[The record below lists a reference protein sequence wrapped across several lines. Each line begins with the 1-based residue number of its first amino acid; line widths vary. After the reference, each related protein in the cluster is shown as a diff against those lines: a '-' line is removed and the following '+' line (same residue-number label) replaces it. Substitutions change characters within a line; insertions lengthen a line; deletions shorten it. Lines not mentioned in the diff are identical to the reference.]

1 MSFRRPVRISLWQGA
16 LEAPELT
23 TWKRQLRKRAQEA
36 KARQAEILLTP
47 ELMLP
52 GYDVFG
58 KQGFD
63 LDPKDIEEE
72 IKRCAMEVG
81 LVLCVGYAESIEER
95 DRAPGKTHWNTAL
108 LVDSHGS
115 VVLRY
120 RKHHCWGNEGNL
132 GLQESSD
139 NICVA
144 NLKLP
149 DGACI
154 RTSIL
159 ICYDVEYPE
168 MVRIVALQKAELI
181 LVPTALPYTEP
192 NVSTKIIPATAM
204 QNRLFIAYCNLPCL
218 RRVSGEYFAGHSCVA
233 GLMATTGPGPWD
245 GATSLGCKSCCKIES
260 HLQEFPGMWKLRRGC
275 CIVLL
280 GGPRSLRTSRV
291 RRHTFA
297 TAGLSST
304 RVKDCANLATRSLL
318 PMKSSTASKTPEQYF
333 HSSSQCPDLSR
344 S

>member
-16 LEAPELT
+16 LEAPEVA
-23 TWKRQLRKRAQEA
+23 TWKRQIRKRAQEA
-36 KARQAEILLTP
+36 KAKGAEILLTP

-63 LDPKDIEEE
+63 LDPKDIEDE
-72 IKRCAMEVG
+72 IKKCAMEVG
-81 LVLCVGYAESIEER
+81 LVLCVGFAESIEER

-108 LVDSHGS
+108 LVDSHGT

-149 DGACI
+149 DGALI

-168 MVRIVALQKAELI
+168 MVRIVASQKAELI

-218 RRVSGEYFAGHSCVA
+218 QRVSGEYFAGHSCVA
-233 GLMATTGPGPWD
+233 GPDGNHWAGPMGWSDEGLLHCTVGWTEELAYLTRETPYLCD
-245 GATSLGCKSCCKIES
+245 RRPKFYASQGLCQSGDKKPSSYE
-260 HLQEFPGMWKLRRGC
+260 EFYG
-275 CIVLL
+275 V
-280 GGPRSLRTSRV
+280 
-291 RRHTFA
+291 
-297 TAGLSST
+297 
-304 RVKDCANLATRSLL
+304 
-318 PMKSSTASKTPEQYF
+318 
-333 HSSSQCPDLSR
+333 
-344 S
+344 